1 MRSQWFWNIVAED
14 LMALTPSKRTPG
26 ALAGASMTQL
36 IVLTALCVVALAGL
50 WGLSPAEV
58 EAVAVLSALH

>member
-1 MRSQWFWNIVAED
+1 MRSQWFWNIAAQD
-14 LMALTPSKRTPG
+14 LMALTPSKRSPG
-26 ALAGASMTQL
+26 ALSGASMAQL
-36 IVLTALCVVALAGL
+36 IVLTVLCMAALAGA